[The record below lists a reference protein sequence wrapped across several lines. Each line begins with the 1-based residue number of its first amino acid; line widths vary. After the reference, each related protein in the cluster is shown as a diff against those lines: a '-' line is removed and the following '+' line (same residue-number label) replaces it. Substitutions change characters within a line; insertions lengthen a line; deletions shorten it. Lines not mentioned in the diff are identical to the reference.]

1 MKWFQTP
8 PERKKYLQWD
18 IPISEKTVNRICLNT
33 ELSNEI
39 SPMELESTLK
49 SLEYFTQLDL
59 KLQLFSNR
67 LAKVPKW
74 ALAHDGF
81 SWLSLEAKLEKYKL
95 AYSFHWTKITS
106 QLGFSQT
113 LRGRRNIWNM

>member
-1 MKWFQTP
+1 MKWLQTP

-18 IPISEKTVNRICLNT
+18 IPVAISEKTVNRICLNI

-59 KLQLFSNR
+59 ELQLFSDHSP
-67 LAKVPKW
+67 KVPKW
-74 ALAHDGF
+74 A
-81 SWLSLEAKLEKYKL
+81 
-95 AYSFHWTKITS
+95 
-106 QLGFSQT
+106 
-113 LRGRRNIWNM
+113 R